1 MIITFCGHAD
11 FSEGKAFKAQA
22 LEYLEH
28 RIGDLPALFYLG
40 GYGGFD
46 QFAFSCCKTL
56 QITHPYTRLI
66 YISPYLSE
74 SFQRNHL
81 DTIKD
86 QYDEILYPDIEHVP
100 PKYAIAHRNRWMIE
114 RADAVVAYITRT
126 YGGAYQTY
134 LHARRKHK
142 EIFNLHDLNIP

>member
-11 FSEGKAFKAQA
+11 FSEGKAFMAQT
-22 LEYLEH
+22 LDYLEH
-28 RIGDLPALFYLG
+28 RIGDEPTLFYLG

-46 QFAFSCCKTL
+46 RFALSCCKAL
-56 QITHPYTRLI
+56 KITHPNIRLI

-74 SFQRNHL
+74 SFQRNHI
-81 DTIKD
+81 DATTD
-86 QYDEILYPDIEHVP
+86 QYDEIVYPNIEHVP

-114 RADAVVAYITRT
+114 HADAVVAYIART

-134 LHARRKHK
+134 LHARRKHV
-142 EIFNLHDLNIP
+142 EIFNLHDLNIL